1 MVSQHFHEATLKV
14 RTEAQLARMD
24 GVVVRH
30 ENAVDYEPEVWVAAE
45 ENVEV
50 IRVGRPRP

>member
-1 MVSQHFHEATLKV
+1 
-14 RTEAQLARMD
+14 MD
-24 GVVVRH
+24 GVVRH

-50 IRVGRPRP
+50 IRVGRLRP

>member
-1 MVSQHFHEATLKV
+1 MKV

-24 GVVVRH
+24 GVVRH

-50 IRVGRPRP
+50 IRVGRLRP